1 MQQLSALDKIV
12 ITNFPDRHKLL
23 NKRPELKT
31 KWTKKKK
38 KGLQR
43 YLKIENH

>member
-38 KGLQR
+38 KV
-43 YLKIENH
+43 YNAT